1 VLPLSNFCGK
11 LTWALVVRAL
21 YLYGK
26 ILFPPCM
33 FLFHLK
39 VFIYTFKLKLRN
51 VFFEFFRLEWKL
63 EIYFLNFLR
72 IWTRKTL
79 KNAFRIFY
87 SRAKMESWEVE
98 KKHKGG
104 KRNFHTVCILTM
116 VGLCHFLLKLY
127 IHFFYF
133 LSKCSKTL
141 FSIIQ

>member
-104 KRNFHTVCILTM
+104 KRNFHTVYPYNGWALSLSFKII
-116 VGLCHFLLKLY
+116 Y
-127 IHFFYF
+127 IYF
-133 LSKCSKTL
+133 L
-141 FSIIQ
+141 FS